1 MRATEREIRELFEKA
16 LAGDA
21 RAYRAFLE
29 SVSVLVHHFVCR
41 RLSRAGRP
49 AQDGEDI
56 VQETLIAIHAK
67 RSTYDGV
74 TPVTAWIHGIA
85 RYKLIDNLRASRADI
100 DFATLDEMGGLTE
113 EHERIEARLVVRK
126 VLSLLPET
134 LRAPVELMKLHE
146 LSAGE
151 ASLRT
156 GTSAVTVRVN
166 VHRGLKALSRY
177 CGVDR
182 SRSK

>member
-1 MRATEREIRELFEKA
+1 MRATEHELKELFEKA

-21 RAYRAFLE
+21 GSYRVFLG
-29 SVSVLVHHFVCR
+29 SVSGLVHRFVCR

-49 AQDGEDI
+49 VQDSEDI
-56 VQETLIAIHAK
+56 VQETLIAVHAK
-67 RSTYDGV
+67 RNTYDGV
-74 TPVTAWIHGIA
+74 TPVTAWIYGIA
-85 RYKLIDNLRASRADI
+85 RYKLIDSLRASRADI
-100 DFATLDEMGGLTE
+100 DFATLDEMNGLTE
-113 EHERIEARLVVRK
+113 EYERIEARLVVRK
-126 VLSLLPET
+126 VMSLLPET

-156 GTSAVTVRVN
+156 GTSEVTVRVN
-166 VHRGLKALSRY
+166 VHRGLKALSRH